1 MWRKADPDRV
11 HVDPDHVDADPDS
24 FHEDTD
30 PLSLDLDHF
39 LRIKIFLIQ
48 LLLMQIWFNLK
59 WTRIHFKRII
69 LFDAD
74 RELSTVVRIPD
85 FSMRDLDH
93 FVVMRIILQ
102 LIQL

>member
-1 MWRKADPDRV
+1 
-11 HVDPDHVDADPDS
+11 
-24 FHEDTD
+24 
-30 PLSLDLDHF
+30 
-39 LRIKIFLIQ
+39 
-48 LLLMQIWFNLK
+48 MQIWIILK